1 MIFPLDTCKIM
12 NKNQYSNNELKNN
25 FNKEEIIICKS
36 ISPEGIN
43 IPYEFQIIGNKVYS
57 LEGLIYYCYSYWEET
72 IYEFIDK
79 SFVKWIKEELKL
91 ENIYIEL
98 IKIYETNMA
107 LSDKYVSFLSLINIF
122 TTKELNTI
130 REKIDTWENEP
141 KEKQYKKLGD
151 TFLRL
156 KEYNK
161 AINWYEK
168 AQSIKYS
175 YKVDNNISI
184 AYISLSLYDKAKEY
198 LEKAYNNSSDIIIKL
213 NIIKLKI
220 IKGNVEEALH
230 ELQIILLYNDSYEVW
245 IQCGKIYK
253 ELKDFEKSLTAY
265 LRAYEIIQTE
275 KVLIEIITNYIEIGQ
290 YNKANRELENL
301 KKDNV
306 NKYYYLKSKIL
317 VRENDIKTAIRY
329 LENTVNKNSD
339 VENYIMLS
347 KLYRDNN
354 QIIKAIENI
363 SIAHS
368 IMPNDNE
375 ILYNMALIAK
385 KARKYNEYYEKVNT
399 LVIKLKKEYRNK

>member
-1 MIFPLDTCKIM
+1 M
-12 NKNQYSNNELKNN
+12 NEKQYSNDELVNN
-25 FNKEEIIICKS
+25 FNNEEIIICKS
-36 ISPEGIN
+36 ISPEIIN

-79 SFVKWIKEELKL
+79 SFVSWIKEELKL
-91 ENIYIEL
+91 EDIYVEL

-107 LSDKYVSFLSLINIF
+107 LSDKYISFLSLINIF
-122 TTKELNTI
+122 TTKELNVI
-130 REKIDTWENEP
+130 KEKIDIWENEP
-141 KEKQYKKLGD
+141 KEIQYKKLGD

-161 AINWYEK
+161 AINWYKK
-168 AQSIKYS
+168 AQNIKYS
-175 YKVDNNISI
+175 YKVDNNISL

-198 LEKAYNNSSDIIIKL
+198 LGKAYSNSNDINIKL

-275 KVLIEIITNYIEIGQ
+275 KILIEIITNYIDIGY
-290 YNKANRELENL
+290 YNEANRELEDL
-301 KKDNV
+301 KKTNI
-306 NKYYYLKSKIL
+306 NKYYLLKSKIL
-317 VRENDIKTAIRY
+317 IKKNDIKNAIRY
-329 LENTVNKNSD
+329 LENIINKNSD
-339 VENYIMLS
+339 VDIYIMLS

-354 QIIKAIENI
+354 QIIKAIEYI
-363 SIAHS
+363 SIANS
-368 IMPNDNE
+368 IKPNDNE

-385 KARKYNEYYEKVNT
+385 KARKYNEYYEKINT
-399 LVIKLKKEYRNK
+399 LVIKLKKEYRNN